1 MNALP
6 PLRINA
12 KHGIPIPWYSL
23 SACRPTELNRASST
37 GLISAD
43 ESKPS
48 SPSRISKVVRTSSTV
63 LTTAGASTH
72 QPPPITNHEQ
82 INPTHTP
89 LKKLLA
95 SLLVRLT
102 PTSVIS
108 QEDRKGFSSVS
119 LNPSIVQVLDAAPH
133 TRLSLPKKHQKTQRN
148 YTSTPNTQTEE

>member
-23 SACRPTELNRASST
+23 SACRPTELNRANST

-48 SPSRISKVVRTSSTV
+48 SSSRISKVVRTSATV

-89 LKKLLA
+89 LKKLLS

-102 PTSVIS
+102 TTSVIS
-108 QEDRKGFSSVS
+108 RQEGILVGLTQSINRTGVGRGSTH
-119 LNPSIVQVLDAAPH
+119 PSISTEKTPKTTKKLHVNPQH
-133 TRLSLPKKHQKTQRN
+133 TN
-148 YTSTPNTQTEE
+148 